1 MEGAGSTAHLSHC
14 RLPYLSQHLIILDV
28 IELLGADFP
37 LQGVLVVLSTNVHQ
51 QRGGT
56 GLHLAAQR
64 HVVDIAGDVDAVAQD
79 HANQDPWGETC
90 IGEMSSSNLLG
101 RHL

>member
-1 MEGAGSTAHLSHC
+1 MEGAGSIAHVSNHQ
-14 RLPYLSQHLIILDV
+14 LPYLSQHLVILDV

-37 LQGVLVVLSTNVHQ
+37 LQGVLVVFSADVDQ

-79 HANQDPWGETC
+79 HTDQDPWGGTGVGETSQ
-90 IGEMSSSNLLG
+90 GKLLG
-101 RHL
+101 

>member
-1 MEGAGSTAHLSHC
+1 MEVVGSITHLSNH

-37 LQGVLVVLSTNVHQ
+37 LQGVLVVLSADIHQ

-64 HVVDIAGDVDAVAQD
+64 HVVDIAGDMNAVAQD
-79 HANQDPWGETC
+79 HADQDPWGGTR
-90 IGEMSSSNLLG
+90 IGETSHGKLPG
-101 RHL
+101 